1 MPVKQT
7 AKVLARSRS
16 LAFTR
21 DHLARGEEVGRLRR
35 YNWRGTPIHYRAGTS
50 DTGLIYNILLK
61 PGSKGEYCPP
71 DEFGGSWSDVRVVL
85 DIGANIGI
93 SALYFARIFPQAV
106 IHAFEPEP
114 GNFKLLSANTASCRR
129 ICSYPCALGGNDGE
143 LTLFDSADQA
153 NFGGFSAHATAS
165 NTARARTVPLRHA
178 GRILRELG
186 ITAVDVIKI
195 DTEGAEWDILTACGG
210 ELIATARLILGELH
224 GHRDFAL
231 LDFLQPSFHIGLN
244 KGIKKRLFNFY
255 AVNRRTPS

>member
-7 AKVLARSRS
+7 AKILARSRS

-21 DHLARGEEVGRLRR
+21 DHLVRGAGVGQLRQ
-35 YNWRGTPIHYRAGTS
+35 YTWRGRPIRYRAGTS

-61 PGSKGEYCPP
+61 TGSKGEYCPP
-71 DEFGGSWSDVRVVL
+71 DEFGRDWGDVRVVL

-93 SALYFARIFPQAV
+93 SALYFSTIFPQAS

-114 GNFKLLSANTASCRR
+114 GNFRLLSANTEQCAR
-129 ICSYPCALGGNDGE
+129 IHCYPFALGAKDGE
-143 LTLFDSADQA
+143 LTLFNPDDEA
-153 NFGGFSAHATAS
+153 NFGGFSAHAAGTRS
-165 NTARARTVPLRHA
+165 DFSKTVPVRHA
-178 GRILRELG
+178 GKFLQELG

-195 DTEGAEWDILTACGG
+195 DTEGAEWDILTACGDA
-210 ELIATARLILGELH
+210 LIGSARLILGELH

-231 LDFLQPSFHIGLN
+231 LDFLQPSFHIGLT

-255 AVNRRTPS
+255 AVNRRIPI

>member
-7 AKVLARSRS
+7 AKILARSRS

-21 DHLARGEEVGRLRR
+21 DHLAQGSQVGSLRR
-35 YNWRGTPIHYRAGTS
+35 YTWRGVPIQYRAGTS

-61 PGSKGEYCPP
+61 TGLKGEYCPP
-71 DEFGGSWSDVRVVL
+71 HEFGADWGAVRVVL

-93 SALYFARIFPQAV
+93 SALYFASIFPQAA

-114 GNFKLLSANTASCRR
+114 GNFKLLTANTASCPR
-129 ICSYPCALGGNDGE
+129 IRCYPFALGASDGE
-143 LTLFDSADQA
+143 ITLFDSDDRV
-153 NFGGFSAHATAS
+153 NFGGFSAHNAGTSAGRGK
-165 NTARARTVPLRHA
+165 AVPVRHA
-178 GRILRELG
+178 GKVLRELG
-186 ITAVDVIKI
+186 IASVDVIKI
-195 DTEGAEWDILTACGG
+195 DTEGAEWDILTACGK
-210 ELIATARLILGELH
+210 ELVATARLILGELH

-255 AVNRRTPS
+255 AVNRRTPD